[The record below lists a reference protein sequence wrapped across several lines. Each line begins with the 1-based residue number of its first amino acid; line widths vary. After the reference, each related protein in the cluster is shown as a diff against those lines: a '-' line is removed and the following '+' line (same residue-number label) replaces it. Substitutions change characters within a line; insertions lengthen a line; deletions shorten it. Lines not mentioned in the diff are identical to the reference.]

1 MAQIA
6 VIGAGSCDPDL
17 YSAAEAAGAR
27 VAEMGAIL
35 LTGGLSGVMEAA
47 CKGAKSRGGTT
58 VGIIPMLTGENA
70 YNDIVI
76 RTGLGI
82 ARNTVLVQSADAV
95 VAIGGEYGTLS
106 EIAAALKLGKKVF
119 GYKTWDIK
127 GVEACDSP
135 VDAVI
140 RAIDACCPS

>member
-6 VIGAGSCDPDL
+6 VIGAGSCDRDL

-27 VAEMGAIL
+27 VAEMDAIL

-47 CKGAKSRGGTT
+47 CKGAKSRGGIT
-58 VGIIPMLTGENA
+58 VGIIPSLSGENA

-76 RTGLGI
+76 RTGLGQ

-106 EIAAALKLGKKVF
+106 ELAAALKLGKQVF

-127 GVEACDSP
+127 GVQACDSP

>member
-1 MAQIA
+1 MTQIA
-6 VIGAGSCDPDL
+6 IIGAGKCDPDL
-17 YSAAEAAGAR
+17 YSAAETAGAR

-47 CKGAKSRGGTT
+47 CKGAKSKSGTT
-58 VGIIPMLTGENA
+58 VGIIPFLTGENA

-76 RTGLGI
+76 RTGLGL
-82 ARNTVLVQSADAV
+82 ARNTVLVQSAGAV

-106 EIAAALKLGKKVF
+106 EIASALKLGKQVF
-119 GYKTWDIK
+119 GFRTWDIK
-127 GVEACDSP
+127 GVIACESP

-140 RAIDACCPS
+140 KAIDACCPS